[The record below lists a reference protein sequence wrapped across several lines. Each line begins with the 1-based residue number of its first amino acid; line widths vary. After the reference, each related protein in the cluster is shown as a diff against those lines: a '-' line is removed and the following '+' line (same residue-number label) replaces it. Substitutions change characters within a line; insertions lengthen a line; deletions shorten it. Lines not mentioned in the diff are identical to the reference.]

1 MYDLTTVKF
10 KNSISFILKLLYS
23 KKYLIWS
30 NLILDTKNL
39 KSLKMKIYF
48 AGSIR
53 GGREDAALYLQ
64 IIEYL
69 KTFGEVLTEHVGDPD
84 LTDLGDD
91 GPTDQYI
98 HDRDL
103 AWLQSA
109 DVLVAEVTSVSMG
122 VGYEIGRAV
131 ESGKKV
137 LCLFRPDS
145 AKNLS
150 AMIAGCPDLV
160 LMYYNSLEEAKVLI
174 SKYFEGFC

>member
-1 MYDLTTVKF
+1 
-10 KNSISFILKLLYS
+10 
-23 KKYLIWS
+23 
-30 NLILDTKNL
+30 
-39 KSLKMKIYF
+39 MKIYF

-53 GGREDAALYLQ
+53 GGREDATLYLQ

-69 KTFGEVLTEHVGDPD
+69 KTFGEVLTEHIGDPN

-91 GPTDQYI
+91 GPTDRYI

-103 AWLQSA
+103 EWLQSS

-137 LCLFRPDS
+137 LCLFQPDS
-145 AKNLS
+145 GKNLS
-150 AMIAGCPDLV
+150 AMIAGCPDLTLV
-160 LMYYNSLEEAKVLI
+160 NYGNLEEVKTVIGEFL
-174 SKYFEGFC
+174 KK